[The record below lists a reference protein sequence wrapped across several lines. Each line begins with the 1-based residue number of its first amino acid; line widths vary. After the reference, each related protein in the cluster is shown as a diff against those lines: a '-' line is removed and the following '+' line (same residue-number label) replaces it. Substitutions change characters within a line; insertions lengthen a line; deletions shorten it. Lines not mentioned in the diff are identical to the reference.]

1 MTAQINTF
9 GSKKSYFYKQTHMTN
24 ISPSDPATSA
34 NVLDMLTAA
43 NEFCLFTE
51 KAEKY
56 NAEEVIQYYA
66 KICPLLY
73 LKGAILP
80 VVEPDED
87 YFAER
92 FVNEDQWEN
101 IYNSLL
107 SVFQDKDDFFT
118 LSYENADT
126 IPLKASIS
134 EHLADVYQDLKD
146 FVLLYQKDLTYAKQ
160 NAVYECRNLFVS
172 HWGGRIAALLP
183 ALHVIAFQNEQDDE
197 LLY

>member
-1 MTAQINTF
+1 
-9 GSKKSYFYKQTHMTN
+9 MTN
-24 ISPSDPATSA
+24 TPATDPVTSA
-34 NVLDMLTAA
+34 NVIDMFTVA
-43 NEFCLFTE
+43 NEFCIFTE

-56 NAEEVIQYYA
+56 NPEEVIQYYA

-80 VVEPDED
+80 VVEADED
-87 YFAER
+87 YFGER

-107 SVFQDKDDFFT
+107 SVFPGKDEFFT

-146 FVLLYQKDLTYAKQ
+146 FVLLYQKNHNYAKQ
-160 NAVYECRNLFVS
+160 NAVYECRTLFIS
-172 HWGGRIAALLP
+172 HWGARIASLLP
-183 ALHVIAFQNEQDDE
+183 ALHAIAFHAEQEDE

>member
-1 MTAQINTF
+1 MSN
-9 GSKKSYFYKQTHMTN
+9 KPDTN
-24 ISPSDPATSA
+24 PAASA
-34 NVLDMLTAA
+34 NVLDMLTVA

-51 KAEKY
+51 KADKY
-56 NAEEVIQYYA
+56 NAEEVLQYYA

-87 YFAER
+87 YIGER

-107 SVFQDKDDFFT
+107 PLFADKDEFFT
-118 LSYENADT
+118 LSYDTADN

-134 EHLADVYQDLKD
+134 EHLADIYQDLKD
-146 FVLLYQKDLTYAKQ
+146 FVILYQKNLTYAKQ
-160 NAVYECRNLFVS
+160 NAVFECRSLFIS
-172 HWGGRIAALLP
+172 HWGRRIASLLP
-183 ALHVIAFQNEQDDE
+183 ALHSIAFPPNQDDD

>member
-1 MTAQINTF
+1 MTKIPT
-9 GSKKSYFYKQTHMTN
+9 
-24 ISPSDPATSA
+24 SDPTVSA
-34 NVLDMLTAA
+34 NVLDMLTVA

-56 NAEEVIQYYA
+56 DADEVLQYYA

-87 YFAER
+87 FLGER
-92 FVNEDQWEN
+92 FVNEDQWES

-107 SVFQDKDDFFT
+107 FVFPGKDEFYT
-118 LSYENADT
+118 LSYENADN

-146 FVLLYQKDLTYAKQ
+146 FVLLYQKNLAYAKQ
-160 NAVYECRNLFVS
+160 NAVFECRTLFIA
-172 HWGGRIAALLP
+172 HWGARIAALLP
-183 ALHVIAFQNEQDDE
+183 ALHALAFPVQQDDE